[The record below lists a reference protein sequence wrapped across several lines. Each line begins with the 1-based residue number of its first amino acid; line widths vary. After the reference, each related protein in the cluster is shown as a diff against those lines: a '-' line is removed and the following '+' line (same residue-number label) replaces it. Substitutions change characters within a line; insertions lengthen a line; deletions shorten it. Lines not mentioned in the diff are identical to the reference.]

1 VSLSGDGCDEL
12 LAGYDTYIADRFQ
25 SLYARVPSWLH
36 RGVVEPTSRLIPSS
50 YRKVSLD
57 FKLKQFIAFAHASPE
72 RAHFGWRSMFSPTEC
87 QALTG
92 AGPEAAEGPFTR
104 YAEHYA
110 PVAGAPALE
119 QALYVDLKTW
129 LVDDSLAKL
138 DRATMACGLEARVP
152 FLGPRLVEFALALPT
167 RLKLRGLQR
176 KYILRRL
183 MRERLPRAAL
193 RRRKRGFNA
202 PVSHWLR
209 GGLRADVDDLFAAGS
224 STLVDLRDPLVARLW
239 REHSAGRV
247 DHGFKL
253 WTLLN
258 LLLWERR
265 VLA

>member
-1 VSLSGDGCDEL
+1 
-12 LAGYDTYIADRFQ
+12 
-25 SLYARVPSWLH
+25 
-36 RGVVEPTSRLIPSS
+36 
-50 YRKVSLD
+50 
-57 FKLKQFIAFAHASPE
+57 
-72 RAHFGWRSMFSPTEC
+72 
-87 QALTG
+87 
-92 AGPEAAEGPFTR
+92 
-104 YAEHYA
+104 
-110 PVAGAPALE
+110 
-119 QALYVDLKTW
+119 
-129 LVDDSLAKL
+129 
-138 DRATMACGLEARVP
+138 
-152 FLGPRLVEFALALPT
+152 VEFALALPT

-183 MRERLPRAAL
+183 MRDRLPRAAL

-209 GGLRADVDDLFAAGS
+209 GGLRADVDDLFSTGS